1 MGGGIC
7 LVLYR
12 LQKPR
17 GKRPRPSRGVRV
29 QEVGRA
35 VQVLSAQLPAPGGPR
50 PAPPDHPFP
59 HRATEATDGA
69 RAAHRS
75 PMSHRPN

>member
-17 GKRPRPSRGVRV
+17 GKRPHPSRGVRV

-35 VQVLSAQLPAPGGPR
+35 VQALSAQLPAPDGPVSR
-50 PAPPDHPFP
+50 PSHPFY
-59 HRATEATDGA
+59 HRGTEVTEGTRAT
-69 RAAHRS
+69 HRT
-75 PMSHRPN
+75 PMSHQHN

>member
-1 MGGGIC
+1 MGRGIC
-7 LVLYR
+7 LVPYR

-35 VQVLSAQLPAPGGPR
+35 VQVLSAQLPAPGGPVSR
-50 PAPPDHPFP
+50 PYHPYD
-59 HRATEATDGA
+59 HRATEVTEGT

>member
-7 LVLYR
+7 LVPYR

-35 VQVLSAQLPAPGGPR
+35 VQVLSAQLPAPGGPVSR
-50 PAPPDHPFP
+50 PYD
-59 HRATEATDGA
+59 HRATEVTDGTA
-69 RAAHRS
+69 AAHRS
-75 PMSHRPN
+75 PMSRRPN